1 MSKKYINETGLAYLW
16 GKCVDLFAPKN
27 ALNSKADLVDGKIP
41 SSQLPESSSGQD
53 SFLVEADLNP
63 TANFSVTNPTKD
75 YEAIAN
81 ALSQKKDVKLLLN
94 VNLSEDY
101 YMAIIGEV
109 ETFYPTYGVIEF
121 GAIINISLDDNVGE
135 QVYHLKITFLAD
147 GSINTEYKMLS
158 KDEAVAYDSDMIVE
172 CELNDELEV
181 VSIGQNY
188 NTIANAL
195 SLNKNVRLL
204 LKVMIDGAIALSAIG
219 KVEVFSLPDNFV
231 MFGATAVIATAY
243 SEDIEQVHHFRI
255 TLSHDSDTDTDVI
268 ESDIRVL
275 SGESNNDSGG
285 QSAVSPTVEVTQID
299 DGHRITITDVNGTE
313 SFDVMNGK
321 NGNNGTPATHRWD
334 GTVLTITSASGT
346 TSADLKGDAFVYED
360 FTDAQLEA
368 LKGKAFTYE
377 DFTPEQLE
385 ALKAEMVTT
394 VLNAL
399 PTAEGASF

>member
-1 MSKKYINETGLAYLW
+1 MSKKYINEIGLAYLW
-16 GKCVDLFAPKN
+16 GKCVDLFAQKN

-41 SSQLPESSSGQD
+41 VSQLPESSSGQD

-75 YEAIAN
+75 YETIAN

-121 GAIINISLDDNVGE
+121 GAIINISLDDNMGE
-135 QVYHLKITFLAD
+135 QVYHLKITFSSN
-147 GSINTEYKMLS
+147 GSIKTEYK
-158 KDEAVAYDSDMIVE
+158 
-172 CELNDELEV
+172 
-181 VSIGQNY
+181 
-188 NTIANAL
+188 
-195 SLNKNVRLL
+195 
-204 LKVMIDGAIALSAIG
+204 
-219 KVEVFSLPDNFV
+219 
-231 MFGATAVIATAY
+231 
-243 SEDIEQVHHFRI
+243 
-255 TLSHDSDTDTDVI
+255 
-268 ESDIRVL
+268 VL

-285 QSAVSPTVEVTQID
+285 QSAVSPTVEITQID

-321 NGNNGTPATHRWD
+321 NGNNGTPATHQWD

-385 ALKAEMVTT
+385 ALKGKDGNDY
-394 VLNAL
+394 VLTDADKSNIADVVLSKL
-399 PTAEGASF
+399 PVWNGGSY